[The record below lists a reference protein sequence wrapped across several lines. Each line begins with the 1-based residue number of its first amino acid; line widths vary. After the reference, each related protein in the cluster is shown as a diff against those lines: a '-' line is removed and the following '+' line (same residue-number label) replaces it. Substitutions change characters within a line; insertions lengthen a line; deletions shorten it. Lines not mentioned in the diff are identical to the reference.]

1 MAFVR
6 AQCLPFGVTDI
17 GAAAMISSIST
28 AQDAPRSQGIL
39 HRWPSA
45 LGLAIAALQ
54 LASGLDTETVAT
66 VIGVAVL
73 CYLGAAAFDRR
84 WVAWAGAVAV
94 SGVVIASQ
102 AIGLAWWAVSGLV
115 ALALVVAGLL
125 LGVPRPPLAAQTAAL
140 LGYGG
145 VAVAAL
151 FLAPRLGLALAGV
164 ALVGHGVWDVLHYRR
179 NQVVHRS
186 LAEFCVLLDVPLG
199 VGAVVLAI
207 AG

>member
-1 MAFVR
+1 MKAST
-6 AQCLPFGVTDI
+6 VT
-17 GAAAMISSIST
+17 T
-28 AQDAPRSQGIL
+28 AEDAPHWQGLL

-54 LASGLDTETVAT
+54 LARDPDTETVAT
-66 VIGVAVL
+66 VIGVAAL
-73 CYLGAAAFDRR
+73 CYLAAAAFDRR
-84 WVAWAGAVAV
+84 WVAWAGCVVV
-94 SGVVIASQ
+94 SLVLVASQ
-102 AIGLAWWAVSGLV
+102 ELGLVWWAVGATV

-125 LGVPRPPLAAQTAAL
+125 RGVPRPPLAAQTAAL

-151 FLAPRLGLALAGV
+151 MLAPRVGLVLAGV
-164 ALVGHGVWDVLHYRR
+164 ALAGHSLWDVLHYRR

>member
-1 MAFVR
+1 MNA
-6 AQCLPFGVTDI
+6 
-17 GAAAMISSIST
+17 ST
-28 AQDAPRSQGIL
+28 STTTEGAPRAQGIL

-45 LGLAIAALQ
+45 LGLTIAALQ
-54 LASGLDTETVAT
+54 LASDPDTETVAT
-66 VIGVAVL
+66 VIGVAVV
-73 CYLGAAAFDRR
+73 CYLGAAALDRR
-84 WVAWAGAVAV
+84 WVAWAGCVVV
-94 SGVVIASQ
+94 SLVLVASQ
-102 AIGLAWWAVSGLV
+102 AVGVAWWAVGGGV

-140 LGYGG
+140 IGYGG

-151 FLAPRLGLALAGV
+151 FLAPGVGLALAGV
-164 ALVGHGVWDVLHYRR
+164 ALVGHSVWDVIHYRR

>member
-1 MAFVR
+1 MNV
-6 AQCLPFGVTDI
+6 
-17 GAAAMISSIST
+17 ST
-28 AQDAPRSQGIL
+28 STTAEDAPRSQGIL

-45 LGLAIAALQ
+45 LGLAVAALH
-54 LASGLDTETVAT
+54 LVRDPDTETVAT

-73 CYLGAAAFDRR
+73 CYLGAAALDRR
-84 WVAWAGAVAV
+84 WVAWAGC
-94 SGVVIASQ
+94 VVVTLVVVASQ
-102 AIGLAWWAVSGLV
+102 VIGLAWWAVSGVV

-125 LGVPRPPLAAQTAAL
+125 LRVPRAPLAAQTAAL
-140 LGYGG
+140 IGYGG

-151 FLAPRLGLALAGV
+151 FLAPRVGLALAGV
-164 ALVGHGVWDVLHYRR
+164 ALVGHSVWDVIHYRR

-199 VGAVVLAI
+199 AGAVILAI

>member
-1 MAFVR
+1 MNVS
-6 AQCLPFGVTDI
+6 T
-17 GAAAMISSIST
+17 T
-28 AQDAPRSQGIL
+28 AQGALRSQGIL

-45 LGLAIAALQ
+45 LGLTLAAVQ
-54 LASGLDTETVAT
+54 LASGPDTETVAT
-66 VIGVAVL
+66 VIGVAVV
-73 CYLGAAAFDRR
+73 CYLGAAALDRR
-84 WVAWAGAVAV
+84 WVAWAGCVVV
-94 SGVVIASQ
+94 SLVVIASQ
-102 AIGLAWWAVSGLV
+102 AIGVAWWAVGGV
-115 ALALVVAGLL
+115 GALALVVAGLL
-125 LGVPRPPLAAQTAAL
+125 GGVPRAPLAAQTAAL

-151 FLAPRLGLALAGV
+151 FVAPRLGLALAGV
-164 ALVGHGVWDVLHYRR
+164 ALAGHTVWDVIHWRR

>member
-1 MAFVR
+1 MNVW
-6 AQCLPFGVTDI
+6 T
-17 GAAAMISSIST
+17 ST
-28 AQDAPRSQGIL
+28 TAEDAPRSQGIL

-45 LGLAIAALQ
+45 LGLTVAALQ
-54 LASGLDTETVAT
+54 LASGPDTDTVAT

-73 CYLGAAAFDRR
+73 CYLGAAASDRR
-84 WVAWAGAVAV
+84 WVAWAGC
-94 SGVVIASQ
+94 VVFSLVVVASQ
-102 AIGLAWWAVSGLV
+102 AIGLAWWAVGGIV
-115 ALALVVAGLL
+115 ALALVAAGLL
-125 LGVPRPPLAAQTAAL
+125 LGVPRPPLTAQTAAL

-151 FLAPRLGLALAGV
+151 FLAPRVGLALAGV
-164 ALVGHGVWDVLHYRR
+164 ALAGHTVWDVLHYRR

-199 VGAVVLAI
+199 VGAIVLAI

>member
-1 MAFVR
+1 MDA
-6 AQCLPFGVTDI
+6 
-17 GAAAMISSIST
+17 ST
-28 AQDAPRSQGIL
+28 ASTAEDTPRSQRIL

-45 LGLAIAALQ
+45 LGLAFAALQ
-54 LASGLDTETVAT
+54 LARDPDTETVAT
-66 VIGVAVL
+66 VIAVAAL

-84 WVAWAGAVAV
+84 WVAWAGC
-94 SGVVIASQ
+94 VVFSVVLVASQ
-102 AIGLAWWAVSGLV
+102 ELGLAWWAVGGIV

-125 LGVPRPPLAAQTAAL
+125 LGAPRPPLTAQTAAL

-151 FLAPRLGLALAGV
+151 FLAPRAGLVLAGV
-164 ALVGHGVWDVLHYRR
+164 ALAGHSVWDVIHYRR

-199 VGAVVLAI
+199 VGAIVLAI